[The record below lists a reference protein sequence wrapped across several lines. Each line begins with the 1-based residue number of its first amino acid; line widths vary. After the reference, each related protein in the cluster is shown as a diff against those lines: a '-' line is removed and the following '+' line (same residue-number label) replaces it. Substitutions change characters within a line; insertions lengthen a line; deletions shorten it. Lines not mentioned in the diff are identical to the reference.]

1 MMVHV
6 KSLGH
11 MGVESA
17 QWRGPVGIRWQRSRS
32 ICRRWAGISQQT
44 SGGERTAVD
53 LEDRD
58 PLRDVAFNPD
68 DPNHEDVPE
77 GDLVQA
83 NRPAGITAHDVPTI
97 LQQHKYVHTLTER
110 KTFETK
116 AGDYLQSKSAST
128 VASRR
133 TPYRAGPPS

>member
-1 MMVHV
+1 
-6 KSLGH
+6 
-11 MGVESA
+11 MGSSGGI
-17 QWRGPVGIRWQRSRS
+17 QWRYVNNALGRYADFRQEPNERP
-32 ICRRWAGISQQT
+32 
-44 SGGERTAVD
+44 SGGERSAVD